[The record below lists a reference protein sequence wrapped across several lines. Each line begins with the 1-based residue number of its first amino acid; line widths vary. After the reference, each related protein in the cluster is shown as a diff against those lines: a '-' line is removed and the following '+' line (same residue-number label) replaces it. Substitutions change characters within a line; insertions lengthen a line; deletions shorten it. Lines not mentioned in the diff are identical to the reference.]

1 MNARGLDCCGK
12 LKGKKREQVGKLLV
26 LSFTGFSSHSG
37 VFQIV
42 DHYYIFPPLLLFLL
56 IGETHKLTH

>member
-12 LKGKKREQVGKLLV
+12 LNGKRKREQADKLLI
-26 LSFTGFSSHSG
+26 LSFTGFSWHSG

-42 DHYYIFPPLLLFLL
+42 DHYIVSPLSCFSFLS
-56 IGETHKLTH
+56 GKPTN